1 MLSKYIRKESIR
13 VVEKVVNFGLS
24 KIWSI
29 NARKMSSWEDWRDL
43 AKNVK
48 EIKGKSD
55 IVGESLKTEISS
67 ATNKLENIIQSTSEN
82 IVANI
87 QTANQ
92 KTSSSKPSEQKQAG
106 NKENQDFSSKMYE
119 FLYKGIYD
127 GSQGIVKLF
136 AAIFLGGSLACLVK
150 KHMPEKIDNILEKY
164 IQGYQAKEKLY
175 IKPEA
180 FDTKN
185 MITRTGTQRLEDFIN
200 TKFSSTEKKNIFAL
214 VGPAGSGKSEMALE
228 YANNM
233 WHQFEKKS
241 STQTRIIQI
250 IHAEN
255 PDILEEEY
263 ITFAEKLNINIDN
276 KDITNIQNE
285 VNEILALYSN
295 WILIF
300 DNVNEYNSIGHYIP
314 KSTNG
319 KVLLT
324 KQTTDGL
331 FVHNIEIIDVTSI
344 NYRLSDKEALKI
356 FEIKIPTL
364 TLEQKNQVPTLAYKL
379 LYSPL
384 ALKRVSDLIV
394 NGHTFD
400 NVVKKLDQFQKAQT
414 KLTYNEKYKNNLLQ
428 LNQELIHPLSGDT
441 KALLAVILYSNP
453 DYTHTILDMSI
464 DLKNIASALSFGI
477 IDIRKEIEIM
487 SELKSKDIVSG
498 YRGDRTHR
506 SMREAFAEVISKRE
520 VDILKAIAPI
530 YMKLKMSNYFKSD
543 SLNNVP
549 IIPHIQSF
557 SELVQK
563 EGGSDIKLCLDVI
576 YMLRN
581 LGTQFVN
588 SDHRKAKKYLDQ
600 AKVAFEEIIKEKGSQ
615 NPAHTIDPKD
625 FKDPQNLFNKLTE
638 HNKILRDKD
647 INLIDLY
654 AGILYQLGRI
664 YFHTK
669 DQKSKDDSNKY
680 LECAQFLA
688 SSARSFD
695 YKIGESNSVY
705 DENKG
710 FVFKQNGLLFM
721 KLDKE
726 IKADKDISNDTDDV
740 ITEYIALLKDPELQK
755 DSRSMAT
762 CHKQLVSA
770 YLQLY
775 EIEKKTIQID
785 NAYEHLNL
793 IISIAN
799 HGIRPQEFLVLK
811 GKVFLFKNDFEI
823 AVQAFDEAITLLEK
837 ESNFNN
843 PFLVEAYLGKA
854 KAIVGSVEP
863 IKLFEALNNPQVVY
877 NIEPYIDASIRIQ
890 KSLGRSMQH
899 PEMKEAQDWKLFI
912 DNLRMAEQLA
922 PTSEFNIRVMCV
934 TEIKYNNPVLNLNG
948 LDFVVKNEGITSVN
962 SFIEIRENF
971 QKYQEFLQ
979 NIETDGKE
987 VTVHNVMVDGSNYGK
1002 SLPEQASSLHMVN
1015 RATIISY
1022 TVKEGIEALPTIK
1035 YFLNEI
1041 LHLPITLPEILEN
1054 NYFRLI
1060 THYSACNMGMFSLTG
1075 KIDIVNPVLSTAVY
1089 GTRIFIFDILATQKQ
1104 KNLEIEED
1112 KSIDTPYEFI
1122 EKCSSDMVAQAIL
1135 GSLGSIVFGT
1145 SSVYDLTI
1153 SATVGGMQCYNLY
1166 KSYNQDIDNTKTFS
1180 IVQTVV
1186 PYIVDVIIFCAATKS
1201 LNYNFNTPIEQIIAV
1216 KQSFVILSSVVA
1228 ADYITKLVLDSIH
1241 DSINKIEDDY
1251 IYPALKY
1258 IGEGINF
1265 IYEG

>member
-13 VVEKVVNFGLS
+13 VIEKVMNFGLS

-136 AAIFLGGSLACLVK
+136 AAIFLGGSLAYLVK

-164 IQGYQAKEKLY
+164 IPGYQAKEKLY

-200 TKFSSTEKKNIFAL
+200 TKFFSAEKKNIFAL

-228 YANNM
+228 YAHNM

-263 ITFAEKLNINIDN
+263 ITFAKKLNINIDN

-453 DYTHTILDMSI
+453 DYTHTILDMNI
-464 DLKNIASALSFGI
+464 DLKSIADTLSF
-477 IDIRKEIEIM
+477 DIADMRKEIEIM

-506 SMREAFAEVISKRE
+506 SMREAFAGVISKSE

-543 SLNNVP
+543 SLNNSP

-557 SELVQK
+557 FELVQK
-563 EGGSDIKLCLDVI
+563 EGSSDIKLCLDVI

-581 LGTQFVN
+581 LGTQFVS

-638 HNKILRDKD
+638 HNKILGDKD

-688 SSARSFD
+688 SGARSFD

-710 FVFKQNGLLFM
+710 FVFKQSGLLFM

-799 HGIRPQEFLVLK
+799 NGIRPQEFLVLK

-934 TEIKYNNPVLNLNG
+934 TEIKYNNPVINLNV
-948 LDFVVKNEGITSVN
+948 LNSIAKKEGITAVN
-962 SFIEIRENF
+962 SLIAIEKNH
-971 QKYQEFLQ
+971 QKFLQ
-979 NIETDGKE
+979 NLETNDKE
-987 VTVHNVMVDGSNYGK
+987 VTAHNVLIDKGNYGK
-1002 SLPEQASSLHMVN
+1002 PFSEQTSSFYTVN

-1022 TVKEGIEALPTIK
+1022 VVKEGIEAVPTIK

-1041 LHLPITLPEILEN
+1041 LHLPITFPEILEN

-1060 THYSACNMGMFSLTG
+1060 THYSACNMGMFSIASE
-1075 KIDIVNPVLSTAVY
+1075 IDIVKPILSTTIY
-1089 GTRIFIFDILATQKQ
+1089 GTRIFAFDMLSTQKQ
-1104 KNLEIEED
+1104 KNLEIEKD
-1112 KSIDTPYEFI
+1112 KSINTPYEFI
-1122 EKCSSDMVAQAIL
+1122 EKCGFDMVAQGIL
-1135 GSLGSIVFGT
+1135 GSLGDIVLGT
-1145 SSVYDLTI
+1145 SSVYGLTI

-1166 KSYNQDIDNTKTFS
+1166 KAYNKDINAKNFS
-1180 IVQTVV
+1180 VIQTVV
-1186 PYIVDVIIFCAATKS
+1186 PYIIDVITFCTVTKN
-1201 LNYNFNTPIEQIIAV
+1201 LNYNFNTPIEHIMYV
-1216 KQSFVILSSVVA
+1216 KQSFVMLSSVVT
-1228 ADYITKLVLDSIH
+1228 ADYVIKLSLYSIQDTIH
-1241 DSINKIEDDY
+1241 KIEEDY
-1251 IYPALKY
+1251 IDPLLHYVGECINY
-1258 IGEGINF
+1258 IQGI
-1265 IYEG
+1265 